1 MGTTMGRLTKLEIQ
15 HDLLAGREIAWT
27 NAAGKR
33 ESIALGDAAQRRL
46 FACLLQSDVREA
58 KGLPDQFV
66 ADLSKVCS
74 GKNDPAEDQAARST
88 AILTGPWRLQRIET
102 EGFGGLN
109 TFNGPVFTV
118 EFDGEGLILQ
128 GPNGSGK
135 SSLVG
140 AVLWAMAGE
149 RPRDHSDAN
158 PEDRAEVYDADGR
171 RIGTSMPLA
180 RLQSWSV
187 G

>member
-1 MGTTMGRLTKLEIQ
+1 MGRLTKLEIQ

-74 GKNDPAEDQAARST
+74 GKKEARYHRQPKEITRVLTQCEPAMEQAKTR
-88 AILTGPWRLQRIET
+88 
-102 EGFGGLN
+102 
-109 TFNGPVFTV
+109 
-118 EFDGEGLILQ
+118 
-128 GPNGSGK
+128 
-135 SSLVG
+135 
-140 AVLWAMAGE
+140 
-149 RPRDHSDAN
+149 
-158 PEDRAEVYDADGR
+158 
-171 RIGTSMPLA
+171 
-180 RLQSWSV
+180 
-187 G
+187 